1 MKKKYILI
9 AFLII
14 ILVFVMY
21 KLIEVILFNQEIS
34 KLKEY
39 KLKDG
44 EKINIEFKY
53 KKYNYLITNYNDTI
67 SSYYNNSILLKIKK
81 KYYLLGS
88 IKKCD
93 MNSFIDNNKIYVHCI
108 GKNGNI
114 NRYIINDTKIN
125 KDTIKLDYSDTPNI
139 SQIHLKIDNI
149 DNKYIYLSSNVKMD
163 DKVKEGNKIRC
174 LMNSKKCKYY

>member
-1 MKKKYILI
+1 M
-9 AFLII
+9 
-14 ILVFVMY
+14 
-21 KLIEVILFNQEIS
+21 
-34 KLKEY
+34 
-39 KLKDG
+39 
-44 EKINIEFKY
+44 
-53 KKYNYLITNYNDTI
+53 
-67 SSYYNNSILLKIKK
+67 
-81 KYYLLGS
+81 LGS

-93 MNSFIDNNKIYVHCI
+93 TNSFIDNNKIYVHCI

-163 DKVKEGNKIRC
+163 GKVKEGNKIRC